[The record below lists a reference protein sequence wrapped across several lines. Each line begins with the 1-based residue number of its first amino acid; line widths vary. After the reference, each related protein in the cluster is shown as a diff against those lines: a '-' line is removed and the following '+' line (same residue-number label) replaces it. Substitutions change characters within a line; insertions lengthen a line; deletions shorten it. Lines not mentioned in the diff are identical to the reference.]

1 MWCSGCHKTRGLYHN
16 SHAPSQLDAK
26 QAGFA
31 GHAFVL
37 LIELLMCRVTTLVA
51 GLVVPGYSV
60 AGVRA
65 VVVATL
71 LFRFLSFVA
80 DQVDDFVVA
89 PMLG

>member
-1 MWCSGCHKTRGLYHN
+1 M
-16 SHAPSQLDAK
+16 DAK

-31 GHAFVL
+31 GHACVILLELVL
-37 LIELLMCRVTTLVA
+37 CRLATLIVSFL
-51 GLVVPGYSV
+51 VPGFSV
-60 AGVRA
+60 SGVKA
-65 VVVATL
+65 LIVAAL

>member
-1 MWCSGCHKTRGLYHN
+1 M
-16 SHAPSQLDAK
+16 DAK